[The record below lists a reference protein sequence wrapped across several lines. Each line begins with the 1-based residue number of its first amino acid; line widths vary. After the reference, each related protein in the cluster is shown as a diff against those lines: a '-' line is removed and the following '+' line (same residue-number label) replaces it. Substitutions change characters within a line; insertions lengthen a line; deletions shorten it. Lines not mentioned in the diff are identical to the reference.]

1 MKPIAQACGAG
12 FQPAADFQSAWTRL
26 GTSSAP
32 ARNPCAHRLLWGRLA
47 ASGGLVV
54 RLSALVVV
62 FTLTLPA
69 QDTPQSFRGMVR
81 YNRAPVSN
89 EVLKVK
95 LPRPVER
102 QLSNGL
108 RLLILED
115 HRAPTISLT
124 IQIPSSPLRDPAGMP
139 GVAEAT
145 AALMMSGTATRNQRQ
160 IAEALADIGATV
172 SFSAGA
178 GGGGGRGGG
187 GGAAGGGGTGS
198 ITVNAL
204 TEHFDEALALMTDIL
219 LHPAFPA
226 DEFKRWQDRQRSA
239 IEQARTSPTG
249 LGSELLMKVLY
260 PNDARQ
266 FTRLTTE
273 SLNKITRESL
283 VEHYKKY
290 YTPAGQLAGI
300 VGDISA
306 KDAAATLDKALAQ
319 WKGAPVDKISMP
331 IAAPIAEKKVWLIS
345 RPGSVQTDI
354 ILANRAIDRTNP
366 DYIACLVMNQVLG
379 SGPAARLFR
388 IIREEKGYTYGVS
401 SSFTATRYLQHFSSS
416 MLVRTEVTEP
426 ALADL
431 LKEFKEIRDVPVPKE
446 EFEGAK
452 RTLAASFALSLENP
466 QSVLAR
472 WMQQRE
478 FGLPEDYW
486 DTYSEKVAAITV
498 ADVSRVAKKY
508 VPYDNVQIIA
518 VGDGDKIRDLLK
530 KFGPV
535 QEVPVD

>member
-1 MKPIAQACGAG
+1 MRAIAAIA
-12 FQPAADFQSAWTRL
+12 
-26 GTSSAP
+26 
-32 ARNPCAHRLLWGRLA
+32 
-47 ASGGLVV
+47 VV
-54 RLSALVVV
+54 LPLTLSAQE
-62 FTLTLPA
+62 TG
-69 QDTPQSFRGMVR
+69 QSFRGMVR

-102 QLSNGL
+102 PLSNGL

-145 AALMMSGTATRNQRQ
+145 AALMMTGTTTRNQRQ

-172 SFSAGA
+172 SFSAGP
-178 GGGGGRGGG
+178 GGGGRGGG
-187 GGAAGGGGTGS
+187 GATAGGGTGS
-198 ITVNAL
+198 ITVSAL
-204 TEHFDEALALMTDIL
+204 TEHFDEALALMTDVL

-249 LGSELLMKVLY
+249 LGSEMLMKVLY

-273 SLNKITRESL
+273 SLGKISRESL
-283 VEHYKKY
+283 IEHYKKY

-300 VGDISA
+300 VGDITA

-319 WKGAPVDKISMP
+319 WKGSPVEKITLP
-331 IAAPIAEKKVWLIS
+331 IAPPIAERKVWLVS
-345 RPGSVQTDI
+345 RPNSVQTDLV
-354 ILANRAIDRTNP
+354 LANRAIDRTNP

-401 SSFTATRYLQHFSSS
+401 SSFSATRYLQHFSSS

-446 EFEGAK
+446 EFDGAK
-452 RTLAASFALSLENP
+452 RTLVANFALSLENP
-466 QSVLAR
+466 QSVLTR

-478 FGLPEDYW
+478 FGLAEDYW
-486 DTYSEKVAAITV
+486 DTYSEKVAAVTA

-535 QEVPVD
+535 QEVTVE